1 MKKGLLGLI
10 VVLAF
15 VGSAFAGSDGGVVT
29 PADYNA
35 DLLKFP
41 SALNVQTFTLTKG
54 TSDTSRDSL
63 TAAKI
68 AIYKPL
74 AIAAS
79 QFKVKPKYFRF
90 FAGAGVVATGDSIE
104 LSYQLLPTGLLSDTT
119 ATWTV
124 ADTFSLAG
132 KFGNIQNI
140 STSPGVAIVC
150 RVKNI
155 DATGVLIAKPIRVS
169 FLSDIVPT
177 GK

>member
-1 MKKGLLGLI
+1 MKKGLLGLALVI
-10 VVLAF
+10 AF

-29 PADYNA
+29 PPNYNA
-35 DLLKFP
+35 DMLKLP
-41 SALNVQTFTLTKG
+41 SALNVQTFTLTNG
-54 TSDTSRDSL
+54 TADTSRDSL

-68 AIYKPL
+68 AIYKPF
-74 AIAAS
+74 AIAT

-104 LSYQLLPTGLLSDTT
+104 LSYQLLPTGSLSDTT
-119 ATWTV
+119 STWV
-124 ADTFSLAG
+124 AADTITLGG

-169 FLSDIVPT
+169 FLTDIVPE